1 MPHYS
6 VLLANV
12 SVEKY
17 GLIVNISRKTEIQVD
32 YAPASKVGKAVSSS
46 LNSLWPFKP
55 TVLFKARSL
64 GFLCPTFSP
73 STPSRGSLARDLQ
86 VCLLKLQA

>member
-6 VLLANV
+6 VRLVNI

-17 GLIVNISRKTEIQVD
+17 GLIVNISRKPEIQVD

-55 TVLFKARSL
+55 TVRLK
-64 GFLCPTFSP
+64 P
-73 STPSRGSLARDLQ
+73 SYYLKPDLWDF
-86 VCLLKLQA
+86 